1 MVITD
6 FDSFM
11 KIDIRVG
18 EIVRVEPYPGAKKPA
33 LKLWI
38 DFGPELGERKSSA
51 QITKYYSPETLV
63 GRQIIAVVN
72 FKPRQ
77 IGKFISEVLEE
88 LGDNAKIS
96 SDHPIW
102 DDLRV
107 KLQSPLFW
115 TSEKTL
121 RTTSIDLV
129 REFIDGALPGVKK
142 SLREI
147 IDFSPK
153 TDISIGIKKFIGW
166 YKDYYHV

>member
-18 EIVRVEPYPGAKKPA
+18 EIVRVEPYPEAKKPA

-38 DFGPELGERKSSA
+38 NFGLELGERKSSA

-77 IGKFISEVLEE
+77 IGKFISLQICIVSFLS
-88 LGDNAKIS
+88 N
-96 SDHPIW
+96 PI
-102 DDLRV
+102 
-107 KLQSPLFW
+107 
-115 TSEKTL
+115 
-121 RTTSIDLV
+121 
-129 REFIDGALPGVKK
+129 
-142 SLREI
+142 
-147 IDFSPK
+147 
-153 TDISIGIKKFIGW
+153 IGLIC
-166 YKDYYHV
+166 